1 MGTLRLNQVLY
12 RYPTLSTH
20 TRTYNCGH
28 TPCTYCRCTHTHA
41 YTHTLQPK
49 LKFTLNKETGL
60 PNGCDVY
67 VQKASNRYDHCTL
80 RMYMCVIH
88 DLLHFCLSLIEEFML
103 LANMA
108 VAHKIWRAFPEKA
121 MLRRHP
127 PPKEKSAQF
136 LVRQ

>member
-1 MGTLRLNQVLY
+1 MDVTYTYKRQATGMTTVLY
-12 RYPTLSTH
+12 VH
-20 TRTYNCGH
+20 
-28 TPCTYCRCTHTHA
+28 
-41 YTHTLQPK
+41 
-49 LKFTLNKETGL
+49 
-60 PNGCDVY
+60 
-67 VQKASNRYDHCTL
+67 
-80 RMYMCVIH
+80 MCVIH